1 MSTKLEKLNRLRVNA
16 GKPELKSWKAS
27 QAKLDE
33 AIGSLEAA
41 GFTDVLPGADPT
53 AAPKID
59 DPEVAAAR
67 PEPEAPKPKKER
79 PAIARGLEGDRQTF
93 YGAKKSIEED
103 RKENGPVKPVKV
115 EKVGLARGLDNEG
128 FAKNCRERVRDHR
141 EAERKAAKK
150 NKVELS
156 EADKRFLKD
165 EAEFRKPKKIAGQ
178 IDPKV
183 DPEKA
188 KRQKEKIE
196 AKQKARAEKPAVV
209 KDPNQVTVAD
219 IARELDID
227 PKVARAKMR
236 RYEDKPNYPKPVK
249 GERWVFPKSAA
260 GDIRKILNGSK

>member
-41 GFTDVLPGADPT
+41 GFTDVLPGADPA

-67 PEPEAPKPKKER
+67 PEPKEKPKDEAPAKPKSSKRTRDYPEV
-79 PAIARGLEGDRQTF
+79 PST
-93 YGAKKSIEED
+93 
-103 RKENGPVKPVKV
+103 VKPTKV

-178 IDPKV
+178 VDPKV

-196 AKQKARAEKPAVV
+196 AKQKARAEKPVV
-209 KDPNQVTVAD
+209 EKDPNQVTVAD

>member
-1 MSTKLEKLNRLRVNA
+1 MLMKLEKLNRLRVNA

-33 AIGSLEAA
+33 AIGQLEAA
-41 GFTDVLPGADPT
+41 GFTDVLPGADPA

-67 PEPEAPKPKKER
+67 PEPGEKPKDE
-79 PAIARGLEGDRQTF
+79 T
-93 YGAKKSIEED
+93 
-103 RKENGPVKPVKV
+103 PVKPTKI
-115 EKVGLARGLDNEG
+115 EKVGLARGLDSEQM
-128 FAKNCRERVRDHR
+128 ARNCRERVRDQR
-141 EAERKAAKK
+141 EAERKAAKKK

-156 EADKRFLKD
+156 EADKRFIKD

-178 IDPKV
+178 VDPKK

-188 KRQKEKIE
+188 KRQVEKIE
-196 AKQKARAEKPAVV
+196 AKQKARAEKPQVE
-209 KDPNQVTVAD
+209 KDPNQTTVAD

-236 RYEDKPNYPKPVK
+236 RYEDKPNYPKPIK